1 MTISSYIS
9 ICGINLIT
17 AFCCGFGRN
26 CEHIFKLKNAT
37 TAAAWIIENLKAI
50 RSRLNIL
57 HLEIFGEFY
66 SHKIKNVIFILKK
79 ANQK

>member
-9 ICGINLIT
+9 ICRINLIT

-26 CEHIFKLKNAT
+26 CEHIFKLKDST
-37 TAAAWIIENLKAI
+37 TAAAWIIENLITI
-50 RSRLNIL
+50 RSKLNIL
-57 HLEIFGEFY
+57 HFEIFGEIY
-66 SHKIKNVIFILKK
+66 SHKIKNVIFLLKK